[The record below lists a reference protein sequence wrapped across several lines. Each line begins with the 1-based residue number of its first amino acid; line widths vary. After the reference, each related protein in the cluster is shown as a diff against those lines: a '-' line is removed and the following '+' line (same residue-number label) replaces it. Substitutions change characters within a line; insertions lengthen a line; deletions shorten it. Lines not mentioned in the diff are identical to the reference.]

1 MVQQSE
7 SSASI
12 PDQGQRFSASSLLDM
27 NALPSWMREGD
38 AEQGT
43 TPGAAYEDVQG
54 QAQRGG
60 SAPQSQ
66 QWQQQALPPYP
77 QSPLPMQT
85 PPGSSVNQAMG
96 NNAPQGSLSAASFID
111 KTALPEWLR
120 SEAELRQPSQTS
132 PVSPPPS
139 AGNMPQAAS
148 RPGPYAVSPRAA
160 ENVRVPSRP
169 RGEMGAPESNEVA
182 ANVFSSMLG
191 VASNAP
197 QFPPSAQG
205 MPQGQ
210 RPAQQGAQPGM
221 PPTQYGLQGQ
231 MPGAFPPGVPPQ
243 QVPQGYPPGAYN
255 PYPGSPGNVQ
265 SHAQMRMSPTMIPP
279 QGQPNSTG
287 MPPMGSGMTGEPR
300 GNARPAKRNLFEAIR
315 NWLFGTRT
323 S

>member
-1 MVQQSE
+1 
-7 SSASI
+7 
-12 PDQGQRFSASSLLDM
+12 
-27 NALPSWMREGD
+27 MRESD

-43 TPGAAYEDVQG
+43 TPGAAYGDVQG

-85 PPGSSVNQAMG
+85 PPGSPVNQAAG
-96 NNAPQGSLSAASFID
+96 NNAPQGSLSAASFIE

-120 SEAELRQPSQTS
+120 SETELRQLSQTS
-132 PVSPPPS
+132 PVSPPPP
-139 AGNMPQAAS
+139 AGNMPQAIP
-148 RPGPYAVSPRAA
+148 RPGPHAVPPRAA

-169 RGEMGAPESNEVA
+169 RGEIGSPESNEVA

-210 RPAQQGAQPGM
+210 RPAQSGM
-221 PPTQYGLQGQ
+221 PPTQYGPQGQ
-231 MPGAFPPGVPPQ
+231 MADAFSPGVPPQ

-255 PYPGSPGNVQ
+255 PAYPGSPGNVQ
-265 SHAQMRMSPTMIPP
+265 SHAQMGMPPTMMPR
-279 QGQPNSTG
+279 QGQPNSMG
-287 MPPMGSGMTGEPR
+287 MPPMGPGTAGEPR